1 MTLQSDSM
9 LFPKINKKNFAKPID
24 KSLLMWYNV
33 YNKER
38 GNNNNGKKRIL
49 LRHGWRNRKLP

>member
-1 MTLQSDSM
+1 MNTTLQSKSM
-9 LFPKINKKNFAKPID
+9 LFPKINKKIFAKPID
-24 KSLLMWYNV
+24 KSSQMWYNV

-49 LRHGWRNRKLP
+49 L

>member
-24 KSLLMWYNV
+24 KSIKVWYNIITERERTKSP
-33 YNKER
+33 KER
-38 GNNNNGKKRIL
+38 K
-49 LRHGWRNRKLP
+49 